1 MDGTRGCHACSTAGG
16 KACVSGRSFLDMALR
31 DGEVD
36 GRATLTGPLQA
47 ENRSMGSSHL
57 AILCALLAAGFSRPA
72 MGDELRP
79 ELGGD
84 AWKMERL
91 VTTDGKIHLGLVE
104 AEDDDKL
111 HFLELVRRQGQP
123 MFAVRRPYDKD
134 EIRSLE
140 RLSNQERQ
148 VLKARWQRY
157 RRRARIQAGR
167 LSSIK

>member
-1 MDGTRGCHACSTAGG
+1 
-16 KACVSGRSFLDMALR
+16 
-31 DGEVD
+31 
-36 GRATLTGPLQA
+36 
-47 ENRSMGSSHL
+47 MGSSHV

-104 AEDDDKL
+104 AEDDEKL

-123 MFAVRRPYDKD
+123 MFAVRRPYDKE

-148 VLKARWQRY
+148 AIVDVMHSPEFVDQPPAEVFAKLLSRGVY
-157 RRRARIQAGR
+157 RACTGRQSVPCTACSPSSGSRRSGETSGFRVR
-167 LSSIK
+167 T